1 VSDSPKPGEPTGAPG
16 RRRGFWARFAHQE
29 TGPQKVIVGL
39 AGTVTAVATTIGGVY
54 GVVHLLKDDTSSA
67 ASSPTSVVPSDSA
80 GLAEPEVS
88 MTPSTGASSTTSPAD
103 PPPVTTR
110 PGQTLVTQ
118 GSAEADA
125 LVRSFVEPAGGRI
138 PLDVVLISERAFPQ
152 PQWIMRLWYNCHDL
166 PAGQP
171 PGEDLCDSVMLVFD
185 DASPSPTR
193 FDNPRRIELRGLWAD
208 NRPSG
213 LGYGAKGLEIFPVQ
227 AAE

>member
-1 VSDSPKPGEPTGAPG
+1 VTDSPKPGVPSGAPR

-54 GVVHLLKDDTSSA
+54 GVVHLLKDDSSSA
-67 ASSPTSVVPSDSA
+67 ASSATSVVPSDTA

-88 MTPSTGASSTTSPAD
+88 RSPSTLTSTTSPAD

-110 PGQTLVTQ
+110 PGQTLVEQ
-118 GSAEADA
+118 GSPEADA
-125 LVRSFVEPAGGRI
+125 LVRSFVEPPGGRVE
-138 PLDVVLISERAFPQ
+138 LDVVLLSERAYPQ
-152 PQWIMRLWYNCHDL
+152 PQWIMRLWYNCHGL

-171 PGEDLCDSVMLVFD
+171 PGEDLCDSAMLVFD

-193 FDNPRRIELRGLWAD
+193 FDSPRRIELRGVWAD

-213 LGYGAKGLEIFPVQ
+213 LGYGAKGLEIFPVP
-227 AAE
+227 AAA